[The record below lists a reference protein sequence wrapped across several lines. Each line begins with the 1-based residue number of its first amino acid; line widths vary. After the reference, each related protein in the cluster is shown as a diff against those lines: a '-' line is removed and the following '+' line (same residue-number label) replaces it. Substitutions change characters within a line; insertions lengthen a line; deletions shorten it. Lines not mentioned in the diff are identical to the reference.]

1 MQVKLLMLAIV
12 LGCCG
17 CSVSPAPNP
26 DTGFIESSSGERSND
41 RSSVK
46 VKHMLRIGFC
56 DYWIV
61 EVISENKKTTLLQSD
76 TAHGLT
82 MTVLSSEEVQA
93 EKPSEKRISDNYIRD
108 HREKRDR
115 PWEIEKEDYG
125 GQGFP
130 RP

>member
-1 MQVKLLMLAIV
+1 MQVNLLMLAIV
-12 LGCCG
+12 LIFCG

-26 DTGFIESSSGERSND
+26 DTGFIEASFGEGSSIKTKHLL
-41 RSSVK
+41 SV
-46 VKHMLRIGFC
+46 GNS

-61 EVISENKKTTLLQSD
+61 EVIDNNKRTTLLQNETLHS
-76 TAHGLT
+76 LT

-93 EKPSEKRISDNYIRD
+93 EKPSGKRISDNYIRD